1 MHLRFILAEL
11 KYRVKEFFRKLRE
24 KFIVWCS
31 NKGILFAHYKNSRVD
46 RSTIIVPRKLTNIDL
61 KHYQG
66 TRSFSTFREI
76 FSDVDFYYPKWKEA
90 KIQNSVYT
98 IRNSEH
104 EEFSIHVK
112 YSIERFLVEY
122 GETCVWIPTNRVAR
136 ILELGSDFE
145 PFSRVE
151 EGTFISPPGI
161 KTRDVD
167 VSFIREATCIARFG
181 GDHHR
186 YKEALNMACDSIDKK
201 LENDY
206 KMNLKK
212 ALGLDTSS
220 K

>member
-1 MHLRFILAEL
+1 MHLRFIFAEL

-46 RSTIIVPRKLTNIDL
+46 RSTIIVPRKFTNIDL
-61 KHYQG
+61 EHYQG

-98 IRNSEH
+98 IRNNEH

-122 GETCVWIPTNRVAR
+122 GEICSWCKTENSVIR
-136 ILELGSDFE
+136 
-145 PFSRVE
+145 
-151 EGTFISPPGI
+151 FIDPKSYNGI
-161 KTRDVD
+161 FRPVD
-167 VSFIREATCIARFG
+167 PNTPIEMPEIKEVQVDLSFIREATCIARFG

-186 YKEALNMACDSIDKK
+186 YKEALNVACDNIDEK

-206 KMNLKK
+206 QTNLKK
-212 ALGLDTSS
+212 ALGLDRD
-220 K
+220 

>member
-11 KYRVKEFFRKLRE
+11 KYRVKELFRKLRE

-31 NKGILFAHYKNSRVD
+31 NKGILFVHYKNSRVD
-46 RSTIIVPRKLTNIDL
+46 RSTIIVPKKFTDIDL
-61 KHYQG
+61 EHYQG

-98 IRNSEH
+98 IRNNEH

-112 YSIERFLVEY
+112 YSIEQFLVEY
-122 GETCVWIPTNRVAR
+122 EELCVWCRTS
-136 ILELGSDFE
+136 GSIIRFTLPERYDVFRPVDPSTPIE
-145 PFSRVE
+145 KPE
-151 EGTFISPPGI
+151 I
-161 KTRDVD
+161 KEVQVD
-167 VSFIREATCIARFG
+167 LSFMREAACIARFG

-206 KMNLKK
+206 QMNLKK